1 MAKEISPIKKGT
13 SDVAKLMV
21 SIGSNVAGIFIPGAG
36 LASTLMIFATD
47 KYIKRPEKLLLE
59 ELRKG
64 NIEVLNDV
72 KAATFIPMAYKFF
85 EAAKEGEYEHNLQIL
100 AEFLKNELNQDEP
113 DPSGFSRMARRIEGL
128 SRKELKV
135 IALISS
141 SNSTIT
147 RASNDAPDQMERPFA
162 SVNQLAHDP
171 NNRDHLDRFFLQ
183 EALTELASRGLLIAD
198 GATRSGKS
206 EEYYFSSTS
215 FLELISK
222 AKESVARA
230 AEQTD

>member
-1 MAKEISPIKKGT
+1 MAKEISPVKKGT
-13 SDVAKLMV
+13 SDVAKLIV
-21 SIGSNVAGIFIPGAG
+21 GIGSNVAGIFIPGAG
-36 LASTLMIFATD
+36 LASTLMNFATD

-64 NIEVLNDV
+64 NIKVLNDD

-113 DPSGFSRMARRIEGL
+113 DPSSFSRMARRIEGL
-128 SRKELKV
+128 SRKE
-135 IALISS
+135 IALISA

-147 RASNDAPDQMERPFA
+147 RASNHAPVQTERPFVSA
-162 SVNQLAHDP
+162 NQLANDP
-171 NNRDHLDRFFLQ
+171 NNRDPFDRFFLQ

-198 GATRSGKS
+198 GATRLSKS
-206 EEYYFSSTS
+206 EEYYFTSTS

-230 AEQTD
+230 AE

>member
-1 MAKEISPIKKGT
+1 
-13 SDVAKLMV
+13 
-21 SIGSNVAGIFIPGAG
+21 
-36 LASTLMIFATD
+36 
-47 KYIKRPEKLLLE
+47 
-59 ELRKG
+59 
-64 NIEVLNDV
+64 
-72 KAATFIPMAYKFF
+72 
-85 EAAKEGEYEHNLQIL
+85 
-100 AEFLKNELNQDEP
+100 
-113 DPSGFSRMARRIEGL
+113 
-128 SRKELKV
+128 
-135 IALISS
+135 
-141 SNSTIT
+141 
-147 RASNDAPDQMERPFA
+147 MERPFA

-222 AKESVARA
+222 AKDSVARA